1 MNDRTQYQSLKV
13 KMAHNLVGWRR
24 VKPSIYRLVSLRGAE
39 YFWVMKCQDWERNVK
54 PCHLCEMYWYQL
66 NGWDACGA
74 VTTDQLKPSCP
85 QLTPSHALAQSHL
98 AAATTGEGAILF
110 ECVLLFRFLTWTGCM
125 GADGGGTLLR
135 FSPELSRGRMY
146 FTLVTLDFISS
157 ESVVR
162 LTSSY
167 TESSLF
173 TPAEQQ
179 NTNTEDVA

>member
-1 MNDRTQYQSLKV
+1 
-13 KMAHNLVGWRR
+13 
-24 VKPSIYRLVSLRGAE
+24 
-39 YFWVMKCQDWERNVK
+39 
-54 PCHLCEMYWYQL
+54 
-66 NGWDACGA
+66 
-74 VTTDQLKPSCP
+74 
-85 QLTPSHALAQSHL
+85 
-98 AAATTGEGAILF
+98 
-110 ECVLLFRFLTWTGCM
+110 M

-179 NTNTEDVA
+179 NTNIEDAA